1 MRLPKRLLL
10 AAGIGAL
17 AARRT
22 WQAPYELRGR
32 SVLITGGSRGLGLAM
47 ARELAAQG
55 AALTLM
61 ARHQDALDHAAAE
74 LRARGARVQTVAG
87 DVTVQADVDRAV
99 QEAVRA
105 HGGLDV
111 LISNAGIIQAGPLAN
126 MTEADFREIMEIN
139 AFATLR
145 LTRAALPQ
153 LRERRGRIL
162 IVASVGSKFAVPHL
176 GPYSVSKFAV
186 AGLGQALRTEL
197 AREGVSVT
205 TVHPGLMQTGSARQV
220 TVKGQYEKEYALFAT
235 LDNLPVVSMDAP
247 SAARRILKA
256 LVRGD
261 ADATIGGPATIMRLA
276 QALAPQL
283 TADLMALTNRML
295 PAPTLSQQS
304 VRGAEVETAMTRQ
317 NPLKQRAEKQFNEL
331 DR

>member
-22 WQAPYELRGR
+22 FQAPYLLEGR
-32 SVLITGGSRGLGLAM
+32 SVLITGGSRGLGLAL
-47 ARELAAQG
+47 ARELVRQG

-61 ARHQDALDHAAAE
+61 ARHQDALDRAAAE
-74 LRARGARVQTVAG
+74 LRTSGARVHTVAG

-99 QEAVRA
+99 EEAVKV

-126 MTEADFREIMEIN
+126 MTEKDFRDIMEIN
-139 AFATLR
+139 TYATLR

-153 LRERRGRIL
+153 LRARRGRVL

-197 AREGVSVT
+197 DREGVTVT

-220 TVKGQYEKEYALFAT
+220 TVKGQYEKEYTLFAT
-235 LDNLPVVSMDAP
+235 LDNTPVLSMDAS
-247 SAARRILKA
+247 SAARRILRA
-256 LVRGD
+256 LMRGD
-261 ADATIGGPATIMRLA
+261 ADATIGGPATFMRYA

-283 TADLMALTNRML
+283 TADLLALTNRVL
-295 PAPTLSQQS
+295 PVPTTRDGAM
-304 VRGAEVETAMTRQ
+304 RGAEVETAVTRQ
-317 NPLKQRAEKQFNEL
+317 NPLKQRAERQLNEL
-331 DR
+331 DG